1 MAITATFK
9 ADFQDFFKAVEKAED
24 VLVDLSKGA
33 NKVDASLKRM
43 VDGFSGRKLVQEAT
57 LTAAAV
63 EAIGGTSKLT
73 EKELARVSA
82 QATEAANK
90 LRALG
95 KDVPPGIQKLA
106 DATLNVGEAAKKSTS
121 LLSGMGLQLAK
132 MFTIAAVVAFGKQVL
147 TAGDQIQKMADQTG
161 LTVEEVQ
168 KLQHIAGQSGTS
180 IESLV
185 GLCRTSS
192 SDWAIRTLARPVRS
206 SNSGSTWM
214 S

>member
-73 EKELARVSA
+73 IVALPPSGLAASTIPFDSTPIRGLG
-82 QATEAANK
+82 
-90 LRALG
+90 LRFASRTTRR
-95 KDVPPGIQKLA
+95 P
-106 DATLNVGEAAKKSTS
+106 TS
-121 LLSGMGLQLAK
+121 DSGA
-132 MFTIAAVVAFGKQVL
+132 
-147 TAGDQIQKMADQTG
+147 
-161 LTVEEVQ
+161 
-168 KLQHIAGQSGTS
+168 
-180 IESLV
+180 
-185 GLCRTSS
+185 
-192 SDWAIRTLARPVRS
+192 
-206 SNSGSTWM
+206 
-214 S
+214 